1 MPAKPIKVLFLPKW
15 YPDRNDPQNGV
26 FIRKHAQAVSGYC
39 DVKVLRVSRDLNL
52 SSKYEIE
59 KGDLSPEELFS
70 YYRPNTSKI
79 KWLRKITNFIKYYK
93 AFNKGWRVFKQ
104 KGWEP
109 DIIHV
114 HVMVRPGLIAYLKN
128 WPISKPYLISEHS
141 SEYLNGRF
149 AAHNGF
155 FKALN
160 FRIFWKAKAV
170 TAVSQHLA
178 NGMKALGLPGN
189 IRVIPNVIDMP
200 EIRSNEIHA
209 RIRVMTVADL
219 VDDIKN
225 ISGIIRAVGALMNE
239 GSDIEYHI
247 VGGGPDIDELKEL
260 AEKECPEGRVT
271 FYGRVDNETALD
283 KISSADVVV
292 INSRVETF
300 ALVVAEAIAMGKPVI
315 ATRCGGPEMFVNE
328 ETGILVDVDDELQ
341 LKDAIQIVLGTLDS
355 YEPVKMRASLGERY
369 SRKAIGEQFFGIY
382 REIMSNN

>member
-1 MPAKPIKVLFLPKW
+1 MPTKSIKVLFLPKW

-26 FIRKHAQAVSGYC
+26 FIRKHAEAVSEYC
-39 DVKVLRVSRDLNL
+39 DVKVLRISRDLDL
-52 SSKYEIE
+52 STKYEIE
-59 KGDLSPEELFS
+59 KGDLTPEELFS
-70 YYRPNTSKI
+70 YYKPNVSST
-79 KWLRKITNFIKYYK
+79 KWVRKVVNFIRYYR
-93 AFNKGWRVFKQ
+93 AFNKGWKVLK
-104 KGWEP
+104 KNGWEP

-141 SEYLNGRF
+141 SEYLNGSF

-178 NGMKALGLPGN
+178 DGMKELGLPGN

-200 EIRSNEIHA
+200 EFGSNASHA

-225 ISGIIRAVGALMNE
+225 ISGIIRAIGQLMQE
-239 GSDIEYHI
+239 RSDIEYHI
-247 VGGGPDIDELKEL
+247 VGGGPDMDELKEL
-260 AEKECPEGRVT
+260 AANECPKGRVI
-271 FYGRVDNETALD
+271 FHGRVDNETALD
-283 KISSADVVV
+283 KISSADIVV

-341 LKDAIQIVLGTLDS
+341 LKAGIQNVLGKIES
-355 YEPVKMRASLGERY
+355 YDPEKMRATLGERY
-369 SRKAIGEQFFGIY
+369 SRKAIGEQFFEVY
-382 REIMSNN
+382 QEIMSNN